1 MGVLPSKLQ
10 HTSAAGQVAQGHIT
24 KNWVP
29 IKEEPV
35 YTPRRI
41 RLICVGAGFSGLT
54 LAHKIKHE
62 MRLGEIIDYVI
73 YERNHDVGGTWLQ
86 NKYPGVACDV
96 PAHAYT
102 FLFEPN
108 PNWSQFY
115 APGSEIQDYIKNT
128 VRKWNLDDHIE
139 FNSCVVESL
148 WDESIG
154 KWKVKINQNGTI
166 KEDEAEILASAS
178 GCLTKPRVPNIE
190 GIGDFKG
197 KLSQTADWDDT
208 YDWKNKRVAVIGNGA
223 SGIQTVTAMHSTSS
237 KLVNYVRSPCWISP
251 NFSGELTKDGNNFS
265 FTEAEKRQFRED
277 PKAFFE
283 FRKKLENSVNG
294 FCYAMLRDH
303 PFNKDTR
310 DTSMKRMQA
319 IIKNIPDPS
328 IAARMIPD
336 FHPGCRRLTPGHGY
350 LEAFTNP
357 NTQMCWEPIE
367 RITETGIKTT
377 DGQQNEFD
385 IIVCATGFDTTY
397 IPQWKLIGRNNTTLT
412 GRWKHD
418 PEAFFSVH
426 VDNLPNYFMIMGP
439 NFLVAHGSLLAGISF
454 TCDYILKWARK
465 IGTEDIKSIDVKKSA
480 LDDYNVWTQEYLK
493 RTAWS
498 DPCRSWYK
506 NGKSSGQVT
515 APYGGTTSHFKKCL
529 ENMGGEHFNIEYNS
543 ANRFRFL
550 GNGQVDVER
559 NGFGD
564 LAEYFVEELW

>member
-1 MGVLPSKLQ
+1 MGVLLSKLQ
-10 HTSAAGQVAQGHIT
+10 YTSAAGQVAQGQIT

-62 MRLGEIIDYVI
+62 IKLGEVIDYVI
-73 YERNHDVGGTWLQ
+73 YEKNHDVGGTWLQ
-86 NKYPGVACDV
+86 NRYPGVACDV

-115 APGSEIQDYIKNT
+115 APGSEIQEYIKNT
-128 VRKWNLDDHIE
+128 VRKWNLDDRIE
-139 FNSCVVESL
+139 FNSCVVESR
-148 WDESIG
+148 WDEAAG
-154 KWKVKINQNGTI
+154 KWKVKINQNGII
-166 KEDEAEILASAS
+166 KEDEAEILVSAS
-178 GCLTKPRVPNIE
+178 GCLAKPRVPNIQ
-190 GIGDFKG
+190 GMSDFKG
-197 KLSQTADWDDT
+197 KLSHTADWDDT

-237 KLVNYVRSPCWISP
+237 KLVNYVRNPCWISP
-251 NFSGELTKDGNNFS
+251 NFSGELTKDGNNFA
-265 FTEAEKRQFRED
+265 FTEEEKRQFRED
-277 PKAFFE
+277 RKAFFE
-283 FRKKLENSVNG
+283 FRKRLENSVNG

-303 PFNKDTR
+303 PFNRETR
-310 DTSMKRMQA
+310 VTSTKRMQNV
-319 IIKNIPDPS
+319 IENIPDPS
-328 IAARMIPD
+328 IAARMIPE

-357 NTQMCWEPIE
+357 NTHMCWEPIE

-377 DGQQNEFD
+377 DGKENTFD
-385 IIVCATGFDTTY
+385 IIVCATGFETTY
-397 IPQWKLIGRNNTTLT
+397 IPQWTLVGRNNTTLT
-412 GRWKHD
+412 EKWKTE
-418 PEAFFSVH
+418 PEAFFAVH
-426 VDNLPNYFMIMGP
+426 VDGLPNYFMIMGP
-439 NFLVAHGSLLAGISF
+439 NFVVAHGSLLAGISF

-465 IGTEDIKSIDVKKSA
+465 IATEDIKSIDVKKDA
-480 LDDYNVWTQEYLK
+480 LDDYNVWAQEYLK

-506 NGKSSGQVT
+506 NGKTSGQIT
-515 APYGGTTSHFKKCL
+515 APYAGTTSHFKRCL
-529 ENMGGEHFNIEYNS
+529 ENMGGEHFNINYNS
-543 ANRFRFL
+543 LNRFRFL

-559 NGFGD
+559 NGMGD
-564 LAEYFVEELW
+564 LAEYFVEGLW